1 MENDHILPENP
12 TEASD
17 SAEYAAKRI
26 PGMRIALI
34 SCVLLG
40 VVFLSAQFRPAEI
53 GQGGLWPT
61 NLKCQWQVNPPA
73 INSTHPHLSWL
84 LDSIQRDQRQT
95 AYQILAASSLS
106 KLSANAGDLWN
117 TGKIDSSQTVD
128 IGYEG
133 KPLVSRSVCYW
144 KVRVWD
150 KDGHPSAWSAPTRW
164 AEGLLEPSDWTAKW
178 IGAGKASQEQ
188 TSAVVLRREFHL
200 RGNVKKAVVHV
211 CGLGLFDLH
220 LNGRKVGDYVLEP
233 GWTNYRKTCLYI
245 TDDVTSLLRKGP
257 NAVAVMLGNGMYNV
271 QKTGRYTKFA
281 GSFGP
286 PKLILQMEITYTDG
300 STQRVASD
308 GSWRVLP
315 SPITFNS
322 IYGGEDYDARLQAPG
337 WDRPGLDESGLRR
350 AVAMTPPG
358 GRLIAQ
364 EIPPIRMMKVYEPVK
379 IAEPKPGIYVYDLG
393 QNMSGW
399 PQIAVR
405 GPRGS
410 AVKIIPGE
418 LVDSEGMVTQR
429 SSGSPNWFQYTLKGV
444 GVETWHPRFSY
455 YGFRYLQIEGA
466 TRNPGDDKTKPLL
479 LRVAGDFVHSSAAP
493 TGSFSCS
500 FELFNRIHHII
511 RAAIESNMQSI
522 LTDCPHRG
530 KLGWLEESYL
540 MGPSVMFDFNV
551 PTLYAKIARDMSE
564 AQLPNGLVPDTAP
577 EYPVFDGNN
586 DDFRDSPEWGSA
598 CILASWD
605 AYRRYGDSQILRNN
619 FQTFKRYAAYL
630 TSRAH
635 GHIVNYGL
643 GDWCDIG
650 PKPPGYSQLTPK
662 AVTATCTYYRDLLTL
677 SRISTVLGKK
687 QESDEYAAE
696 AREVKNAFNEEFFHP
711 ATGNYATGSQTSD
724 AMPLAL
730 GMAPASARAGL
741 LKNIIQDIRSHGN
754 EMTTGEVGHPYLLR
768 VLADAGR
775 SDVIF
780 AMDSRTTAP
789 GYGYILKRGATT
801 LTESWTAGRPNSQN
815 HFMLGHIEAWFY
827 RGLAGITQAPGSIGY
842 EKIVIKPQPVG
853 NITWCKTSYKSVRGE
868 IRSDWSIKNGSFQL
882 DVTLPPNTSDQV
894 YIPAKSADGVTES
907 GRLAGTAPGVH
918 FLRMQDGY
926 AVYKVGS
933 GTYHFVAPA
942 KRADGLPLLS
952 QQDTEID

>member
-1 MENDHILPENP
+1 MRNDDIPAACVIRTP
-12 TEASD
+12 D
-17 SAEYAAKRI
+17 SAEYAAKGL
-26 PGMRIALI
+26 PGKRSSLI
-34 SCVLLG
+34 FCMLLG
-40 VVFLSAQFRPAEI
+40 VVAFSAQFRPAEV
-53 GQGGLWPT
+53 GRGSLRPT
-61 NLKCQWQVNPPA
+61 DLKCQWQVNPLA
-73 INSTHPHLSWL
+73 INSTHPQLSWL
-84 LDSIQRDQRQT
+84 LESGQRDQRQT
-95 AYQILAASSLS
+95 AYQILVSSGLS
-106 KLSANAGDLWN
+106 KLAANTGDLWN
-117 TGKIDSSQTVD
+117 SGKVGSSRTLAVE
-128 IGYEG
+128 YEG
-133 KPLVSRSVCYW
+133 KPLASRSACYW

-150 KDGHPSAWSAPTRW
+150 KDGHPSAWSAPARW
-164 AEGLLEPSDWTAKW
+164 AEGLLKPSDWTARW

-188 TSAVVLRREFHL
+188 TSAVVLRCEFHL
-200 RGNVKKAVVHV
+200 RGNVKKAVVHI
-211 CGLGLFDLH
+211 CGLGLFELY
-220 LNGRKVGDYVLEP
+220 LNGRKVGNDVLEP

-271 QKTGRYTKFA
+271 QKTRRYTKFA

-286 PKLILQMEITYTDG
+286 PKLVLQMEITYTDG
-300 STQRVASD
+300 PTQRVVSD

-315 SPITFNS
+315 SPVTFNS
-322 IYGGEDYDARLQAPG
+322 IYGGEDYDARLRVPG
-337 WDRPGLDESGLRR
+337 WDQPGLDESGLRR
-350 AVAMTPPG
+350 AVVMTPPG
-358 GRLIAQ
+358 GRLMAQ
-364 EIPPIRMMKVYEPVK
+364 EIPPIRVMKVYKPVK
-379 IAEPKPGIYVYDLG
+379 IAEPEPGIYVYDLG

-418 LVDSEGMVTQR
+418 LVDPEGRVTQQ
-429 SSGSPNWFQYTLKGV
+429 SSGSPNWFQYTLKGG

-466 TRNPGDDKTKPLL
+466 TRNPGDDKAKPLL

-493 TGSFSCS
+493 AGSFSCS

-522 LTDCPHRG
+522 LTDCPHRE

-551 PTLYAKIARDMSE
+551 ATLYAKIARDMTE
-564 AQLPNGLVPDTAP
+564 AQLPNGLVPDTAS
-577 EYPVFDGNN
+577 EYAVFDGKNN
-586 DDFRDSPEWGSA
+586 AFRDSPEWGSA

-643 GDWCDIG
+643 GDWCDLG
-650 PKPPGYSQLTPK
+650 PKPPGYAQLTPI
-662 AVTATCTYYRDLLTL
+662 ALTSTCIYYRDLVTL
-677 SRISTVLGKK
+677 GRISTVLGKK
-687 QESDEYAAE
+687 QKAGEYAAL
-696 AREVKNAFNEEFFHP
+696 AREVKEAFNQKFFHP
-711 ATGNYATGSQTSD
+711 DTGSYATGSQTSN

-730 GMAPASARAGL
+730 GMAPASAQAGL

-754 EMTTGEVGHPYLLR
+754 GMTTGEVGHPDLLR
-768 VLADAGR
+768 VLAGAGR

-801 LTESWTAGRPNSQN
+801 LTESWTATRRFSQN

-853 NITWCKTSYKSVRGE
+853 NITWCKAGYKSVRGE
-868 IRSDWSIKNGSFQL
+868 IRSEWSLKNGSFDL
-882 DVTLPPNTSDQV
+882 TVTLPPNTLDQV
-894 YIPAKSADGVTES
+894 YIPAKSADRVTES

-926 AVYKVGS
+926 AVYQVGS

-942 KRADGLPLLS
+942 R
-952 QQDTEID
+952 